1 MASMTSCENTL
12 YKLHGS
18 MAKTQISDLH
28 NASLPRKLSRYPPNA
43 SASPF
48 VPFVRAVTL
57 ADIMPQMESL
67 LVGQSEKQRTF
78 GSPVKEGFYETP

>member
-57 ADIMPQMESL
+57 ADIPEMESL